1 MPLRKGA
8 RLKADLVDRKILLH
22 TPQED
27 RKTSQGDYDL
37 EEWNMEIHISRRGIA
52 S

>member
-1 MPLRKGA
+1 MPLRIGA
-8 RLKADLVDRKILLH
+8 RLKAGLVDRKILLH
-22 TPQED
+22 TPQEH

-37 EEWNMEIHISRRGIA
+37 GEWNMEIHISRRGIA